1 MDVAESFS
9 KQKPK
14 DKLSRYS
21 LNSLQKGE
29 CELPVCHS
37 VTALAAWEVSCVEK
51 IDYVADTTIG
61 I

>member
-29 CELPVCHS
+29 CEAPS
-37 VTALAAWEVSCVEK
+37 VSLCDCPRRV
-51 IDYVADTTIG
+51 G
-61 I
+61 G